1 MRCRKVRSCLSA
13 YCREETSPALS
24 AKIKEH
30 LSECSSC
37 RREEAAYKS
46 MNRLV
51 AGLPHQAVADDFTA
65 RLFEKIGQE
74 GFAEKRTRAYLPK
87 RIPRFGMARLAAA
100 ASVAVII
107 MAMGIG
113 LHLGDAIFA
122 PSGSQVSNSTTR
134 MANSSD
140 DRYLT
145 AQPDDNPFL
154 NEHKSV
160 SKMVAQYSRWREF
173 SQQLRDN
180 VGVGQMLDA
189 QNVAFA
195 SSQGVGGVNTGITVR
210 PVVKDYLIIPE

>member
-1 MRCRKVRSCLSA
+1 MRCRKVRSFLSA
-13 YCREETSPALS
+13 YCREETGLDLS

-30 LSECSSC
+30 LTECSSC

-51 AGLPHQAVADDFTA
+51 TGLPRQGVSDEFTA

-74 GFAEKRTRAYLPK
+74 GFAEKRSRAYFPK
-87 RIPRFGMARLAAA
+87 RIPRFGMARLAAV

-107 MAMGIG
+107 LAMGIG
-113 LHLGDAIFA
+113 LHVGNVFLA
-122 PSGSQVSNSTTR
+122 PNGGQMTGPTGH
-134 MANSSD
+134 MANISD

-145 AQPDDNPFL
+145 AQPEDNPFL

-180 VGVGQMLDA
+180 AGVGQMLDA

-195 SSQGVGGVNTGITVR
+195 SSRAVNGMNSRITVR
-210 PVVKDYLIIPE
+210 PVVKDYLVIPE